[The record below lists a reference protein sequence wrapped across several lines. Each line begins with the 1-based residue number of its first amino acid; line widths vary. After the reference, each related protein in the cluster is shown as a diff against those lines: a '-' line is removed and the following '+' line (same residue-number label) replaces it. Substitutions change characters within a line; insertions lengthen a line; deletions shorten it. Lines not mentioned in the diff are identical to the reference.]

1 MIQEFD
7 ISITAVG
14 DDKYL
19 VRTEQVAP
27 GVPLAQ
33 EQVTWPVEQW
43 LKQAESLMHDPLLG
57 LLKGQ
62 PSQRLSQRTGYR
74 SGALAE
80 DALGDPVP
88 SLVSLGQDL
97 YNKLF
102 CGMLRDSW
110 LTAQGVAQNR
120 HNVLRLRLGIKD
132 PRLQQLP
139 WEVLHAGDRPLATG
153 TDVTFSRYHADMR
166 QGRDI
171 KRLTHSEER
180 QPLRILIVIAAPN
193 DQERLELK
201 HEVHHLQT
209 ELQPAEQTSGGRGS
223 IEMQSRVLDVQLTI
237 LEQPGR
243 NELTQALEQ
252 GNFQVVHY
260 AGHSNLGNA
269 GGDLYLVSRQTG
281 LTESLSGEDLAGLL
295 VNNGVKLAVFNSCR
309 GAYTA
314 NEEAGWQEQNL
325 AQALVSRGVPGV
337 IAMAERIPDDVAI
350 TFTQLLYRNLKQGHP
365 IDLSLNRTRQ
375 GLISAYGSYQF
386 HWALPI
392 LYMQPSFNGYLT
404 QAHRLD
410 GHREQ
415 DYLDQLLTPDQAA
428 SVVVPTSE
436 AADLAASG
444 AIASSVI
451 EPTDRLVD
459 GVTPDIPTAELDELV
474 ETLEYDE
481 LLRYD
486 DDDGSM
492 AEILGQLSDP
502 AEETAVGQAHGAAQA
517 EVAQLSHPDA
527 PLVPFENNQAK
538 AQLDP
543 ISDDYPDN
551 GDRPDNTVSAQ
562 APSSEA
568 VALSQPSQTRR
579 RRRLAWL
586 AGAGLLVAAMVGF
599 SWADPLQWFKAES
612 GPQLPRIGGPSTGAG
627 LNPIGQGSQALVNG
641 DLDTATEMV
650 GILISQNNLQQAMN
664 LIMSADEDQK
674 QDPVMLFLKG
684 RTQWELYKQ
693 GVSEYSTA
701 DAMSSWQL
709 AHESNQRWVDV
720 LTALGFAYYDQD
732 QLGNALDVWS
742 RAIELAGD
750 EPFEA
755 LGEQG
760 DTLDQELPAALNAYA
775 GLSMLTYQFS
785 QDVSI
790 EPEERERLIQQSIDY
805 QSQLF
810 DKTGPA
816 FLPANLGNNW
826 LWTEPAIADWTET
839 QKGLS
844 AHSKAQEEKAQ
855 KTSE

>member
-33 EQVTWPVEQW
+33 EQVTWPVEHW
-43 LKQAESLMHDPLLG
+43 LKQAETLMHDPLLG

-74 SGALAE
+74 SGALAD

-97 YNKLF
+97 YSKLF

-166 QGRDI
+166 QGRDV
-171 KRLTHSEER
+171 KRLSHSEER

-209 ELQPAEQTSGGRGS
+209 ELQPSERSSGGGVNV
-223 IEMQSRVLDVQLTI
+223 QSRMLDVQLTI

-404 QAHRLD
+404 EAHRPE
-410 GHREQ
+410 GSQEQ
-415 DYLDQLLTPDQAA
+415 DYLDQLLTPDEAA
-428 SVVVPTSE
+428 SVVVPTSGTS
-436 AADLAASG
+436 DLAASG
-444 AIASSVI
+444 ARASSVTSSNI
-451 EPTDRLVD
+451 EPTDRIVD
-459 GVTPDIPTAELDELV
+459 GVTPDIPAAELDELV

-486 DDDGSM
+486 DDDSSM
-492 AEILGQLSDP
+492 AEVLGQLSDP
-502 AEETAVGQAHGAAQA
+502 SEAAPVGQTNGAAQA
-517 EVAQLSHPDA
+517 EVAQLTDQDV
-527 PLVPFENNQAK
+527 PLVPLENVQAK
-538 AQLDP
+538 PPLETT
-543 ISDDYPDN
+543 SGNYPD
-551 GDRPDNTVSAQ
+551 TSEHSATSAESVASSQ
-562 APSSEA
+562 SSEK
-568 VALSQPSQTRR
+568 QPRQRK
-579 RRRLAWL
+579 RLAVL
-586 AGAGLLVAAMVGF
+586 AGAGLVVAAAVGL
-599 SWADPLQWFKAES
+599 SWADPLQWFRAES

-684 RTQWELYKQ
+684 RTQWELHKQ
-693 GVSEYSTA
+693 GVSDYSTA

-709 AHESNQRWVDV
+709 AHESNRRWVDV

-755 LGEQG
+755 LGEPG
-760 DTLDQELPAALNAYA
+760 DKLDQELPTALNAYA
-775 GLSMLTYQFS
+775 GLSMLAYQFS

-790 EPEERERLIQQSIDY
+790 ESEERERLMQQSIDY
-805 QSQLF
+805 QSKLF

-839 QKGLS
+839 QQGLS

>member
-1 MIQEFD
+1 
-7 ISITAVG
+7 
-14 DDKYL
+14 
-19 VRTEQVAP
+19 
-27 GVPLAQ
+27 
-33 EQVTWPVEQW
+33 
-43 LKQAESLMHDPLLG
+43 
-57 LLKGQ
+57 
-62 PSQRLSQRTGYR
+62 
-74 SGALAE
+74 
-80 DALGDPVP
+80 
-88 SLVSLGQDL
+88 
-97 YNKLF
+97 
-102 CGMLRDSW
+102 
-110 LTAQGVAQNR
+110 
-120 HNVLRLRLGIKD
+120 
-132 PRLQQLP
+132 
-139 WEVLHAGDRPLATG
+139 
-153 TDVTFSRYHADMR
+153 
-166 QGRDI
+166 
-171 KRLTHSEER
+171 
-180 QPLRILIVIAAPN
+180 
-193 DQERLELK
+193 
-201 HEVHHLQT
+201 
-209 ELQPAEQTSGGRGS
+209 
-223 IEMQSRVLDVQLTI
+223 
-237 LEQPGR
+237 
-243 NELTQALEQ
+243 
-252 GNFQVVHY
+252 
-260 AGHSNLGNA
+260 
-269 GGDLYLVSRQTG
+269 
-281 LTESLSGEDLAGLL
+281 
-295 VNNGVKLAVFNSCR
+295 
-309 GAYTA
+309 
-314 NEEAGWQEQNL
+314 
-325 AQALVSRGVPGV
+325 
-337 IAMAERIPDDVAI
+337 
-350 TFTQLLYRNLKQGHP
+350 
-365 IDLSLNRTRQ
+365 DLSLNRTRQ

-404 QAHRLD
+404 EAHRLE
-410 GHREQ
+410 GRQEQ

-428 SVVVPTSE
+428 SAVVPTSG

-451 EPTDRLVD
+451 EPTKRASD

-474 ETLEYDE
+474 EILEYDE

-502 AEETAVGQAHGAAQA
+502 AEETAVGQTNGAAQA
-517 EVAQLSHPDA
+517 EVAQLSHPEA
-527 PLVPFENNQAK
+527 PLVPLENIQAK

-543 ISDDYPDN
+543 ISEPPPN
-551 GDRPDNTVSAQ
+551 NTVSARP
-562 APSSEA
+562 PSSET
-568 VALSQPSQTRR
+568 VTPSQSSQPRR

-684 RTQWELYKQ
+684 RTQWELHKQ

-709 AHESNQRWVDV
+709 AHESNRRWVDV

-790 EPEERERLIQQSIDY
+790 ETEERERLIQQSIDY

-826 LWTEPAIADWTET
+826 LWTEPAIADWTQT

-844 AHSKAQEEKAQ
+844 AYSKAQEEKTQ